1 MRTYTVGAD
10 TSAKGQYVQTIR
22 QDAKGYIWF
31 ASDLNG
37 RCRLDPGS
45 GEIIQ
50 FLPQPGV
57 LSSLPSR
64 SVLDIDVDTDGLLW
78 LATDVA
84 LVRFDPVSFEMKT
97 YDQEW
102 FCRDDN
108 GAVTD
113 KVCWVS
119 TWAPEWAEL
128 SADAVGGP
136 GLIDVGWVDDFP
148 EVVGFIPDVAE
159 WKQQW
164 KGEQGD

>member
-1 MRTYTVGAD
+1 MVVVTV
-10 TSAKGQYVQTIR
+10 
-22 QDAKGYIWF
+22 F
-31 ASDLNG
+31 AH
-37 RCRLDPGS
+37 R
-45 GEIIQ
+45 
-50 FLPQPGV
+50 
-57 LSSLPSR
+57 
-64 SVLDIDVDTDGLLW
+64 LDIDVDGR
-78 LATDVA
+78 AS
-84 LVRFDPVSFEMKT
+84 VSCLHDHD
-97 YDQEW
+97 DQEW